1 MQSVE
6 FEVALRG
13 SHSLVVPDDYALPFI
28 KKGHKRVRVVAKF
41 EGRSISFHAAIQQ
54 YQGRYVMTFG
64 KRYQK
69 ELGVFPND
77 YFQLQFFEDTSRY
90 GVDMPEELQAVLDG
104 DMEAMEIFSSF
115 TEGKIRSIIYI
126 ISRYKN
132 VQTRV
137 DKSLILAENLKRGVR
152 DSRELFK
159 SV

>member
-1 MQSVE
+1 MQSAE

-13 SHSLVVPDDYALPFI
+13 SHSLVVPDNHALQFI

-54 YQGRYVMTFG
+54 YQGRYVITFG

-69 ELGVFPND
+69 ELGVFAND

-104 DMEAMEIFSSF
+104 DIEAMEIFSSF

-137 DKSLILAENLKRGVR
+137 DKSLILTENLKRGVR
-152 DSRELFK
+152 DTRELFRP
-159 SV
+159 V

>member
-6 FEVALRG
+6 FEVALQG